1 MRNIFGQLWNAWLPV
16 PLSDAH
22 ILLQQFVNTSE
33 AILFVY
39 LKCFE
44 KASFRRTERSGEIID
59 FLFVQRDLR
68 AIISASDVG
77 IEKHREALE
86 LLPERMSFAATEVA
100 LRHLKQSEP
109 RLDIC

>member
-1 MRNIFGQLWNAWLPV
+1 MRNIFGQLWNAWLLV

-22 ILLQQFVNTSE
+22 ILLQQFVNTKE

-68 AIISASDVG
+68 AIITASDVG

-86 LLPERMSFAATEVA
+86 LLPERMSYAATEVA

-109 RLDIC
+109 HLDIC